1 MRVMRTWNDRI
12 DKCSVKLYVEVQVQK
27 KKTKVLRLVYYNNLA
42 LYIYLYIKIGTYTH
56 IDNDCTRVYR
66 RKYGIVVKLL

>member
-1 MRVMRTWNDRI
+1 MQRETVRRRRGP
-12 DKCSVKLYVEVQVQK
+12 SSK

-42 LYIYLYIKIGTYTH
+42 VYVYLYIKIGTYTH

-66 RKYGIVVKLL
+66 RKYGIVVKLLL